1 MNNELIKKIAD
12 LLEITTQ
19 KASELYPQLIKESV
33 IYSFIGNLI
42 LGIIIIDVLAFL
54 GWDEI
59 EWNFENEKVVKLI
72 QRVLIVLTVLACTL
86 YVIRPYL
93 TPTITFLKGVF
104 NV

>member
-1 MNNELIKKIAD
+1 MSNELISKIAE
-12 LLEITTQ
+12 LLQITTQ

-93 TPTITFLKGVF
+93 TPNITFLNGLF
-104 NV
+104 NK